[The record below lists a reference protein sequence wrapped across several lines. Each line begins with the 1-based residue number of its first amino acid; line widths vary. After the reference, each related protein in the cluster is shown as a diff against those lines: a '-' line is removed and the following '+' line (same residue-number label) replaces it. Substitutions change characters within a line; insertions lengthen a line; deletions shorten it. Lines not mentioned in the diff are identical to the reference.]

1 MVSSL
6 WHRPVASMRRSSVH
20 IYRWF
25 QTPVGRHMLEQELE
39 LIEQCRREYKGDL
52 MVQISGSSRKLLGKP
67 SLKRQKVVLS
77 SHSPRKF
84 DSDLEG
90 YSWVVSDFD
99 KIPLSEGSVDFLVL
113 HHVLEFSENPHAVLR
128 DAVRVL
134 APQGHL
140 VVVCFNPYSL
150 FGVRKSMQLALR
162 KEIPWAHHGLSA
174 RRMSDWMHLM
184 SCEPLN
190 TGCGFYGFPVQS
202 LKLMSWFSRLDR
214 WLSYIGVPCGG
225 FYVVHASKDVMTP
238 ISNGAERRKPRLLE
252 FPAVASAVRSPINQE
267 GGSNLRKMTK
277 ESDMQGY

>member
-25 QTPVGRHMLEQELE
+25 QTPVGRNMLEQELE
-39 LIEQCRREYKGDL
+39 LIEQCRREYKGAL
-52 MVQISGSSRKLLGKP
+52 MVQISGCSQKLLGKP
-67 SLKRQKVVLS
+67 SVKRHKVVLS

-84 DSDLEG
+84 DQDLEG
-90 YSWVVSDFD
+90 YSWLVSDFD
-99 KIPLSEGSVDFLVL
+99 KIPLEEGSVDFLVL
-113 HHVLEFSENPHAVLR
+113 HHVLDFSENPHAVLR
-128 DAVRVL
+128 EAVRVL

-150 FGVRKSMQLALR
+150 FGLRKSMQLALR

-174 RRMSDWMHLM
+174 RRMSDWLHLM

-202 LKLMSWFSRLDR
+202 SRLTERFARLDR
-214 WLSYIGVPCGG
+214 RLSHMGVPCGG
-225 FYVVHASKDVMTP
+225 FYVIHASKDVMTP
-238 ISNGAERRKPRLLE
+238 IDSGIELRKPRLLE
-252 FPAVASAVRSPINQE
+252 FPSVASAVRAPLRRD
-267 GGSNLRKMTK
+267 GANLSHTSRTS
-277 ESDMQGY
+277 ED